1 MTQPFF
7 IFQYLVSI
15 VYILENVAVF
25 GILMIVFGFITTS
38 INYVLLYR
46 SYQQIKETA
55 EKEFEVTVLRNGR
68 MQTIHN
74 VDLVCGDLYVPNG
87 EIPCDSILLA
97 GELFID

>member
-7 IFQYLVSI
+7 IFQYFVSA
-15 VYILENVAVF
+15 VYILEGVAIF
-25 GILMIVFGFITTS
+25 GILMIIFGFLTTS

-55 EKEFEVTVLRNGR
+55 EKHFQVTVLRDGELK
-68 MQTIHN
+68 TVDN
-74 VDLVCGDLYVPNG
+74 VDLVCGDIYVPDH
-87 EIPCDSILLA
+87 EIPCDSILMA